1 MTYKNEL
8 NIKNLHFFYE
18 KLHTNI
24 INFLKTRYNRIM
36 FEKVGRAVITKLS
49 GLPYVFGFIGRVL
62 SSSFFFLSREKAA
75 RKILIMQLLFTFI
88 EALSLVAVLSLALGS
103 GLYLVGNSF
112 LLSIGQSSLIYQI
125 LVLIM
130 TRELGPLLVAFVV
143 TARSATAIATEI
155 GGMVTSHQ
163 IESYVSFG
171 IDPIGH
177 LAAPRFLGVT
187 LSVFFLN
194 LYFSFCGILGPYVVA
209 RFVDPTGSADYFQ
222 MLFQALS
229 IQTILLSISKSLV
242 FGMIISLCSTYA
254 GFAVIRASTEIPVA
268 GIKAVGNSFLF
279 IILADVLFIVL
290 PFIV

>member
-1 MTYKNEL
+1 ML
-8 NIKNLHFFYE
+8 AQ
-18 KLHTNI
+18 
-24 INFLKTRYNRIM
+24 
-36 FEKVGRAVITKLS
+36 VGNAVITKVS
-49 GLPYVFGFIGRVL
+49 GLPYIFGFIGRVL
-62 SSSFFFLSREKAA
+62 TSSFFFMSREKAA

-88 EALSLVAVLSLALGS
+88 EALSLVAILALSLGS

-112 LLSIGQSSLIYQI
+112 LLSIGQQTLIYKLMVI
-125 LVLIM
+125 IM

-155 GGMVTSHQ
+155 GGMVISHQ

-171 IDPIGH
+171 VDPIGH

-194 LYFSFCGILGPYVVA
+194 LYFSFFGILGPYLIA
-209 RFVDPTGSADYFQ
+209 HFVDPTGSADYFR
-222 MLFQALS
+222 MLFQELTVG
-229 IQTILLSISKSLV
+229 TIGVSSVKSLV

-254 GFAVIRASTEIPVA
+254 GFEVNRASTEVPVA

-279 IILADVLFIVL
+279 IILADALFIVL
-290 PFIV
+290 PFIL